1 MNTPVY
7 ALYLRCAHERVGS
20 GALTTRELK
29 SWTHYTSLLTV
40 RFTTVWLNSITPFKA
55 SKAEFNARQHLRAYS
70 LHSQSDKLHMFKE
83 TGRGLSPESAAGLIG

>member
-1 MNTPVY
+1 MKTPVHTF
-7 ALYLRCAHERVGS
+7 YLQCAHERVGS

-40 RFTTVWLNSITPFKA
+40 RFTTVNSITPFKG
-55 SKAEFNARQHLRAYS
+55 SKAEFNARQHRRAYF